1 MILVK
6 LKKAVD
12 GVSPVCLPS
21 DARWDGAKAHMGRG
35 GDSPPLRVKSP
46 PPTLRPKIGYLQR
59 KFLIL
64 PPSEAK
70 IQAFLTKFY

>member
-21 DARWDGAKAHMGRG
+21 DARWDGAKVTQKA
-35 GDSPPLRVKSP
+35 P
-46 PPTLRPKIGYLQR
+46 
-59 KFLIL
+59 
-64 PPSEAK
+64 
-70 IQAFLTKFY
+70 

>member
-35 GDSPPLRVKSP
+35 GGGITPH
-46 PPTLRPKIGYLQR
+46 
-59 KFLIL
+59 
-64 PPSEAK
+64 
-70 IQAFLTKFY
+70 

>member
-35 GDSPPLRVKSP
+35 GRGGGIPPL
-46 PPTLRPKIGYLQR
+46 
-59 KFLIL
+59 
-64 PPSEAK
+64 
-70 IQAFLTKFY
+70 